1 MSTTVRH
8 HPWLLKVR
16 HPIFHDCLLMS
27 PAYPPVLA
35 VRSDA
40 MEVQFSEQI

>member
-8 HPWLLKVR
+8 HPWLLIVR
-16 HPIFHDCLLMS
+16 HPIFHDCALMS
-27 PAYPPVLA
+27 LAYRPVLA
-35 VRSDA
+35 VRSAA